1 MEALLDWI
9 SISPG
14 LRMAD
19 SLPPLR
25 QLPVVQQLE
34 YEAFET
40 RLLEV
45 ATRLSEVSG
54 PEVFREVALAVNR
67 LLGADIVLVGAARAE
82 AGVEMIDT
90 LAVCTEGELAENF
103 SYSLSGTPCESVVG
117 KEFRLYPSGVQRLFD
132 DPDLV
137 ECSVEAY
144 AAFPM
149 FDAAD
154 EARGMIAAM
163 WRQPVT
169 DGRRIE
175 SLLRLFAERAVAELD
190 RERSRTALREAE
202 VSYRSIFNATEDP
215 IFVHDWDSLAI
226 VDVNAKACE
235 EYGFSHE
242 EFLRI
247 GVGDFSSGEPPYTG
261 ADAARL
267 IERAKRT
274 GLVEFEWHRRN
285 KDGSL
290 HWDEVRLKRA
300 MIGGE
305 PRILAFTRE
314 ITARKQAEA
323 ERCRLEECLRQAQK
337 MEAVGQLTGGIA
349 HDFNN
354 ILTSVLGYIGM
365 ALDHPDTANSERV
378 THYLHRAQASG
389 DRARKLIQQ
398 MLTYSRGGR
407 GEPSVL
413 AVDAL
418 VREVLNVL
426 ESIFPSSIAIE
437 VELPSGLP
445 AVKLEPNGAA
455 QALINLCVNA
465 RDAMGDRG
473 RLRIGA
479 GLRDFQGAT
488 CASCRQPLAGTY
500 VAIEVADAGPGIA
513 PDVLEHIFEPFFST
527 KPPGKGS
534 GMGLATSHGIL
545 HEHGGHIC
553 VESRVGEGT
562 AIALL
567 VPPVQG
573 AAGKR
578 NAPVRDGIGSGNLL
592 QGHIAL
598 VDDNA
603 EVAEFM
609 TDLLTSWGFDVSAHT
624 DSLEARDLLLTEG
637 GRFDLLL
644 LDQTMP
650 GITGIELAREVL
662 RAHPELPVMLYTGH
676 SDQIDEGSVAAVG
689 VRALLRKPI
698 DNARL
703 RSLLV
708 AHLHPG

>member
-1 MEALLDWI
+1 
-9 SISPG
+9 
-14 LRMAD
+14 MAD
-19 SLPPLR
+19 FLSPPS
-25 QLPVVQQLE
+25 QLPVVRELE

-54 PEVFREVALAVNR
+54 AEVFREVALAVNR
-67 LLGADIVLVGAARAE
+67 LLGADIVLVGAARDE

-90 LAVCTEGELAENF
+90 LAVCTDGELAENF
-103 SYSLSGTPCESVVG
+103 SYPLAGTPCESVVG
-117 KEFRLYPSGVQRLFD
+117 KEFRLYRNGVRRLFD
-132 DPDLV
+132 DPHLV
-137 ECSVEAY
+137 ELSVEAY
-144 AAFPM
+144 AAFPLIG
-149 FDAAD
+149 AAD
-154 EARGMIAAM
+154 EARGVIAAM

-175 SLLRLFAERAVAELD
+175 SLLRLFAERVVAELD
-190 RERSRTALREAE
+190 RERSRAALREAE
-202 VSYRSIFNATEDP
+202 ESYRSIFDAAEDP
-215 IFVHDWDSLAI
+215 IFMHDWDSLAF
-226 VDVNAKACE
+226 VDVNVKACE
-235 EYGFSHE
+235 EYGFSRE

-247 GVGDFSSGEPPYTG
+247 GVGEISSGEPPYTE
-261 ADAARL
+261 ADAIRL

-300 MIGGE
+300 VIGGQ

-337 MEAVGQLTGGIA
+337 MEAIGQLTGGIA

-365 ALDHPDTANSERV
+365 ALDHPDTANSQRV
-378 THYLHRAQASG
+378 THYLQRAQASG

-413 AVDAL
+413 AVAGL
-418 VREVLNVL
+418 VREVLSVL
-426 ESIFPSSIAIE
+426 ESILPSGIRIE
-437 VELPSGLP
+437 VELPPELP
-445 AVKLEPNGAA
+445 AVRLEPNGAA

-465 RDAMGDRG
+465 RDAMVDRG
-473 RLRIGA
+473 RLRVGA
-479 GLRDFQGAT
+479 GLRDFGDAT
-488 CASCRQPLAGTY
+488 CASCRRPLSGTY
-500 VAIEVADAGPGIA
+500 VAIEVADTGPGIA

-534 GMGLATSHGIL
+534 GMGLATSHGII
-545 HEHGGHIC
+545 HEHGGHIW
-553 VESRVGEGT
+553 VESRPGEGT

-567 VPPVQG
+567 VPPVQA
-573 AAGKR
+573 AAGTCS
-578 NAPVRDGIGSGNLL
+578 APARDDSGSGNMP
-592 QGHIAL
+592 QGRIAL
-598 VDDNA
+598 VDDNP

-624 DSLEARDLLLTEG
+624 DSLQARDLLLAEG
-637 GRFDLLL
+637 GKFDLLL

-650 GITGIELAREVL
+650 GITGIELAGAVL
-662 RAHPELPVMLYTGH
+662 DAHPELPVMIYTGH

-698 DNARL
+698 DNAKL
-703 RSLLV
+703 RSLLA
-708 AHLHPG
+708 AHVHSR

>member
-1 MEALLDWI
+1 MRNVDSPPIFPPEARDDPTGDGFDI
-9 SISPG
+9 
-14 LRMAD
+14 
-19 SLPPLR
+19 
-25 QLPVVQQLE
+25 
-34 YEAFET
+34 
-40 RLLEV
+40 RLVEV
-45 ATRLSEVSG
+45 ATRLSEISG
-54 PEVFREVALAVNR
+54 AAIFPEIARAIHL
-67 LLGADIVLVGAARAE
+67 LLGADVALVGVPCPE
-82 AGVEMIDT
+82 VGIELIDT
-90 LAVCTEGELAENF
+90 LAVCVDGELTENF
-103 SYSLSGTPCESVVG
+103 GYVLEGTPCEAVVG
-117 KEFRLYPSGVQRLFD
+117 KEFRLYPSGLRDALPYPGMTGMVID
-132 DPDLV
+132 
-137 ECSVEAY
+137 AY
-144 AAFPM
+144 AGFPLIGTNG
-149 FDAAD
+149 
-154 EARGMIAAM
+154 EPHGLIAAL

-169 DGRRIE
+169 HGRRIE
-175 SLLRLFAERAVAELD
+175 SLLRLFAERVVSELE
-190 RERSRTALREAE
+190 RERSSVALREAE
-202 VSYRSIFNATEDP
+202 ANYRSIFNAAEDP
-215 IFVHDWDSLAI
+215 IFVHDWDSKAI
-226 VDVNAKACE
+226 IDVNDKACQV
-235 EYGFSHE
+235 YGFSRQ
-242 EFLRI
+242 EFLEI
-247 GVGDFSSGEPPYTG
+247 SVGDFSSGEPSYTD
-261 ADAARL
+261 ADALRH
-267 IERAKRT
+267 IEEAKRS

-300 MIGGE
+300 TINGQ

-314 ITARKQAEA
+314 ITARKAAED

-365 ALDHPDTANSERV
+365 ALDHPDAANSERV
-378 THYLHRAQASG
+378 AHYLHRAQASG

-407 GEPSVL
+407 GEPSVF

-418 VREVLNVL
+418 VREVLQVL

-437 VELPSGLP
+437 VELPAGLP

-479 GLRDFQGAT
+479 GLRDFQGAA

-500 VAIEVADAGPGIA
+500 MAIEVADTGPGIA
-513 PDVLEHIFEPFFST
+513 PEVLAHIFEPFFST

-545 HEHGGHIC
+545 HEHGGH
-553 VESRVGEGT
+553 VWVDSRVGDGT
-562 AIALL
+562 SIALL

-573 AAGKR
+573 APRTGRTGTQDDTGVEDALHGR
-578 NAPVRDGIGSGNLL
+578 
-592 QGHIAL
+592 IAL
-598 VDDNA
+598 VDDNT

-609 TDLLTSWGFDVSAHT
+609 SDLLSSWGLEVSTHT
-624 DSLEARDLLLTEG
+624 DSLEARDHLLAEG
-637 GRFDLLL
+637 GTFDLVL

-662 RAHPELPVMLYTGH
+662 AAHPELPVMIYTGH
-676 SDQIDEGSVAAVG
+676 SDQIDDASVAAVG

-703 RSLLV
+703 RGLLL
-708 AHLHPG
+708 AHIQPHERCAHVNESRR